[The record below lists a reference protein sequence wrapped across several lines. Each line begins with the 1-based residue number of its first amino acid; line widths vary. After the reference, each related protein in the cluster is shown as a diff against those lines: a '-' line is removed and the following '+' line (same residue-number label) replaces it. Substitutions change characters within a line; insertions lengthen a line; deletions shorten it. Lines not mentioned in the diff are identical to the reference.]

1 MKFNDLT
8 IGKRISAGFGL
19 MIVLLL
25 TVSAT
30 GIFGF
35 NKIVNNATEVIEGN
49 KLDSILAQKEVDHL
63 VWVNQV
69 NVLLTDDA
77 VTTLNVQTDDHECG
91 LGKWLYGP
99 GRKEAE
105 RLVPELI
112 SLLKDLES
120 PHLRLHESAVAI
132 GENFKAADIGPDR
145 VDQDIGRHNKNMQGI
160 EKAKQVYAEQT
171 IPALADVQALLK
183 KIRETARKNIMS
195 GQGMLGAAKGAKATV
210 IFLSCFV
217 TALGILFAFLTIR
230 GLTRLLKNI
239 TIGISKSSEQVA
251 LAAHAISE
259 SSQSLAKHASEQ
271 AATIEQTAASI
282 HQITANSRHTT
293 EMTAGAEQLMNKN
306 IENSG
311 QSLRA
316 IVEITS
322 KINQVVADSDK
333 IAQIIQTIDQIAF
346 QTNLLALNAA
356 VEAAR
361 AGEAGSGF
369 AVVADEVRNLAVRST
384 EAAKDTQKLLDKTI
398 QRIEQVSEAIKIMNS
413 NFEGIV
419 ESATVIG
426 EKNAGITSAST
437 EIAKGLDQISSA
449 TNEID
454 KVTQEVAG
462 NSEESAAASEQL
474 SAQAEELSGIVAEL
488 TRLVYGK
495 KDYDSEQIIYYEST
509 VEPLHMIEDKNT
521 RQLT

>member
-1 MKFNDLT
+1 MIFNNLT

-19 MIVLLL
+19 MLILLL
-25 TVSAT
+25 AVSTA
-30 GIFGF
+30 GIIGF
-35 NKIVNNATEVIEGN
+35 KKIVNNATEVIEGN
-49 KLDSILAQKEVDHL
+49 KLDSILARKEVDHL
-63 VWVNQV
+63 VWVNNV
-69 NVLLTDDA
+69 NALLTDDA
-77 VTTLNVQTDDHECG
+77 VTTLDVQTDDHECG

-99 GRKEAE
+99 GRKDAE

-112 SLLKDLES
+112 PLLKDLES
-120 PHLRLHESAVAI
+120 PHLRLHRSAVAI
-132 GENFKAADIGPDR
+132 EENFKADDIRPGRLDPDMA
-145 VDQDIGRHNKNMQGI
+145 QHNKKLQGI
-160 EKAKQVYAEQT
+160 EKAKQVYTKQT
-171 IPALADVQALLK
+171 LPALADVQALLE
-183 KIRETARKNIMS
+183 KIRKTARENIMS
-195 GQGMLGAAKGAKATV
+195 DQVMLKAAEGSETTV
-210 IFLSCFV
+210 ISLSVFV
-217 TALGILFAFLTIR
+217 ILLGILSAFLTTR
-230 GLTRLLKNI
+230 GLTRLLKDL

-251 LAAHAISE
+251 LAAQAISE

-271 AATIEQTAASI
+271 AAVIEQTAASI
-282 HQITANSRHTT
+282 HQITANSCHTT
-293 EMTAGAEQLMNKN
+293 EMTAGAEKLMNKN
-306 IENSG
+306 IEKSG
-311 QSLRA
+311 QSLKA

-322 KINQVVADSDK
+322 KINRVVADSDK
-333 IAQIIQTIDQIAF
+333 ITQIIQTIDQIAF

-361 AGEAGSGF
+361 AGEAGAGF

-384 EAAKDTQKLLDKTI
+384 DAAKDTQKLLDKTI
-398 QRIEQVSEAIKIMNS
+398 QRIQQVSEAIKIMNS

-474 SAQAEELSGIVAEL
+474 SSQAEELAAIVAEL
-488 TRLVYGK
+488 TWLVYGEK
-495 KDYDSEQIIYYEST
+495 GSDPKQIIHFDSIVDT
-509 VEPLHMIEDKNT
+509 QMRIADKDI
-521 RQLT
+521 RRLT